1 MTCIL
6 PSRTRTLLAS
16 ATRSSGSPLCRPP
29 PADLAL
35 ERFVGLASYPGVPIS
50 SPKRSPHRV
59 DTGDTETGQQV
70 LAPFRDIPP
79 AE

>member
-1 MTCIL
+1 MPRLVTMAML
-6 PSRTRTLLAS
+6 
-16 ATRSSGSPLCRPP
+16 
-29 PADLAL
+29 
-35 ERFVGLASYPGVPIS
+35 
-50 SPKRSPHRV
+50 V

>member
-1 MTCIL
+1 MD
-6 PSRTRTLLAS
+6 AS
-16 ATRSSGSPLCRPP
+16 WALTSYGAYRPAP
-29 PADLAL
+29 RNDHPTVSMPRLVIMAML
-35 ERFVGLASYPGVPIS
+35 
-50 SPKRSPHRV
+50 V

>member
-1 MTCIL
+1 M
-6 PSRTRTLLAS
+6 
-16 ATRSSGSPLCRPP
+16 
-29 PADLAL
+29 
-35 ERFVGLASYPGVPIS
+35 ERFVGLGQLPGVPTS
-50 SPKRSPHRV
+50 SPKRSPHRVDAALVIMAMLV